1 MTETPHGALYLVPV
15 SLGSSALDDTLPSG
29 AAIIAR
35 GLQHFVV
42 ENAKTARAELK
53 RLEHPTPLRDIDIH
67 PLPRDVTTT
76 VATSLLAPA
85 LAGKDMGLM
94 SEAGVPAV
102 ADPGALLVRE
112 AHRLKIRVVPLVG
125 PSSLLLA
132 LMASGLDGQRFAF
145 HGYLPI
151 DDNAR
156 RTTIQSLEAASRNAN
171 QTQLFIETPYR
182 NMRMLDALLCTCQPD
197 TLLCVARALTTP
209 DEWIHTCSIARW
221 RRAPRPRL
229 DKIPT
234 VFLLLGVR

>member
-1 MTETPHGALYLVPV
+1 MTNAPRGTLYLVPV
-15 SLGSSALDDTLPSG
+15 SLGHSALNDTLPSG
-29 AAIIAR
+29 AASIAR
-35 GLQHFVV
+35 ALQYFVV

-53 RLEHPTPLRDIDIH
+53 RLAHPTPLRDIDIQT
-67 PLPRDVTTT
+67 LPRDVSQTQG
-76 VATSLLAPA
+76 AALLAPA
-85 LAGKDMGLM
+85 LAGMDMGLM

-102 ADPGALLVRE
+102 ADPGSLLVRE
-112 AHRLKIRVVPLVG
+112 AHQLKIRVAPLVG

-151 DDNAR
+151 DDGER
-156 RTTIQSLEAASRNAN
+156 RTSIQSLEAVSRNAH

-182 NMRMLDALLCTCQPD
+182 NKRMLDALLRACHPD

-209 DEWIHTCSIARW
+209 DEWVYTGTVAQW
-221 RRAPRPRL
+221 RDAPRPTL

-234 VFLLLGVR
+234 VFLLLARG

>member
-1 MTETPHGALYLVPV
+1 MTGAARGTLYLVPV
-15 SLGSSALDDTLPSG
+15 SLGLSALDDTLPSG
-29 AAIIAR
+29 AAKIAR
-35 GLQHFVV
+35 RLQHFVV

-53 RLEHPTPLRDIDIH
+53 RLEHPTPLRDIDIQT
-67 PLPRDVTTT
+67 LPRDVTPDRS
-76 VATSLLAPA
+76 VALLAPA
-85 LAGKDMGLM
+85 LAGNDMGVM

-102 ADPGALLVRE
+102 ADPGSILVRE
-112 AHRLKIRVVPLVG
+112 AHQLKIRVAPLVG

-151 DDNAR
+151 DDGER
-156 RTTIQSLEAASRNAN
+156 RTSIQSLEAVSRSAH

-182 NMRMLDALLCTCQPD
+182 NMRMFDALLRVCHPS

-209 DEWIHTCSIARW
+209 DEWIRTGTVAQW
-221 RRAPRPRL
+221 REYSRPTL

-234 VFLLLGVR
+234 VFLLLAGH